1 MSGSVPTASV
11 LLSQYLSSKGLP
23 LTADNARRALAA
35 NEQNPGTI
43 PGLRS
48 NGPGGAVDPGP
59 PVPIKAGANPPAPS
73 PAPGNGLPPPSPP
86 PPGPPATGG
95 SNMPLDR
102 TKMATAMP
110 PPPSTQGMPPDALDP
125 SRNMPAGVGNGPPQL
140 PTAQAQA
147 PVPPAMPTGQMVG
160 SPPAPGGGTSPLQP
174 SANNGGGPDV
184 SSLVDAILGGG
195 GAGVLAGMYGQR
207 QGSSGVGEPPPF
219 IQPTGAAEVNKAPME
234 IEAPG
239 TTVPAISGRETGSAA
254 SAIEKPSGSNGP
266 ENAAETKGIPQS
278 AMDKAMDIEPV
289 SPAKVAQA
297 AKEAGPTSPVVSGV
311 RARSASQQAT
321 TAATKGVT
329 AGPIDFDKAMGIA
342 DSLKRFKGL
351 VR

>member
-11 LLSQYLSSKGLP
+11 LLAQYLSSKGLP
-23 LTADNARRALAA
+23 LNAENARRALAA

-48 NGPGGAVDPGP
+48 NGPGNGPEPGP
-59 PVPIKAGANPPAPS
+59 PVPVKGGAAPNAAPP
-73 PAPGNGLPPPSPP
+73 PGNGLPPPPPP
-86 PPGPPATGG
+86 PPGPPATSG

-125 SRNMPAGVGNGPPQL
+125 SRSMPAGVGNGPPQL
-140 PTAQAQA
+140 PPTQATAAM
-147 PVPPAMPTGQMVG
+147 PTAMPTGQMVG
-160 SPPAPGGGTSPLQP
+160 TPPAPGGGTGPLQP

-207 QGSSGVGEPPPF
+207 QGAVGQAEPPPF
-219 IQPTGAAEVNKAPME
+219 IQPTGAAEVNKAPLQ

-239 TTVPAISGRETGSAA
+239 TTVPAISGRDTGSAA
-254 SAIEKPSGSNGP
+254 ASIERPSGPNGP
-266 ENAAETKGIPQS
+266 LDGGGANAIPKAS
-278 AMDKAMDIEPV
+278 MDKAMGIDAP
-289 SPAKVAQA
+289 SPAMVAKA
-297 AKEAGPTSPVVSGV
+297 TTEAGPTSPVLSGI
-311 RARSASQQAT
+311 RGRSASQQAV

-329 AGPIDFDKAMGIA
+329 AGPIDFDKAMGVA
-342 DSLKRFKGL
+342 NSLKRM